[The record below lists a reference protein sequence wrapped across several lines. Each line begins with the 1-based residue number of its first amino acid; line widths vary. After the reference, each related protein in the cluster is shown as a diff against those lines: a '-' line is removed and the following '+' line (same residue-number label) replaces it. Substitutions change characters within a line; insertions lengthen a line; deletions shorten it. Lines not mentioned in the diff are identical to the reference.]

1 MSLKSFLSR
10 PPEKVAID
18 LGTHYILIIQVIQQ
32 CVTVFS
38 QKQSIT
44 WRPVVGDFNIFIIR
58 AILGVVFAVVLT
70 RLFYPET
77 SIVYV
82 IALAV
87 FLIGMAYF
95 FEYLRKNKTKS

>member
-1 MSLKSFLSR
+1 M
-10 PPEKVAID
+10 
-18 LGTHYILIIQVIQQ
+18 
-32 CVTVFS
+32 
-38 QKQSIT
+38 
-44 WRPVVGDFNIFIIR
+44 GDFNIFIIR

-70 RLFYPET
+70 RLFYPGT

-87 FLIGMAYF
+87 FLMGMAYF